1 MEKQITTG
9 LKNTFLLHSIMMAIF
24 ALNYIFTPVWWGNL
38 TGCLSNQ
45 VPQVFRLF
53 GTTILGYAI
62 SSFLSY
68 RETAWEKVKIV
79 VQMNCVITALFPI
92 MLVLALLFW
101 DLPSIGWMY
110 FVVMSGFGVAFNY
123 FYFKK

>member
-1 MEKQITTG
+1 MEKQITPG
-9 LKNTFLLHSIMMAIF
+9 LKNTFLFHSIMMAIF

-53 GTTILGYAI
+53 GTAVLGYAI

-68 RETAWEKVKIV
+68 RETAWEKVEIV
-79 VQMNCVITALFPI
+79 VQMNCIITALFPI
-92 MLVLALLFW
+92 VLVLALLFW

-110 FVVMSGFGVAFNY
+110 FVVMSVFGVAFNY

>member
-79 VQMNCVITALFPI
+79 VQMNCVINALFPI
-92 MLVLALLFW
+92 MIVLALLFW